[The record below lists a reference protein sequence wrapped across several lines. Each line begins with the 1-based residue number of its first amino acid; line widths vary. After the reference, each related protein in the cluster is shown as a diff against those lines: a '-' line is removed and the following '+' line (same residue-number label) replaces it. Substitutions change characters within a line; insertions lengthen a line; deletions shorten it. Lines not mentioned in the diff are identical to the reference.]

1 MVCDTGLLMCVCV
14 HKYTCEHMQLCKYV
28 QAQRFISDVFLYCS
42 LPYILRP
49 GLLLNPAFVDSATP
63 GWLASSP
70 SCLWFSSTGII
81 GVCRYTQIF
90 MWVLESWFRS
100 FCLHDV
106 CIINWASLLAPL
118 WLFWLRILHKWK
130 ISIPEDIRFVW
141 TFNYL

>member
-1 MVCDTGLLMCVCV
+1 MVCDTGTLMCVCV

-70 SCLWFSSTGII
+70 SCLWLSSTGII
-81 GVCRYTQIF
+81 DVCQYTQIF
-90 MWVLESWFRS
+90 IHAGAGELIQVL
-100 FCLHDV
+100 LL
-106 CIINWASLLAPL
+106 IINWASLLALL
-118 WLFWLRILHKWK
+118 WLFWLRILHKWI
-130 ISIPEDIRFVW
+130 ISIPEDIGFVW
-141 TFNYL
+141 MFNYL

>member
-1 MVCDTGLLMCVCV
+1 MVCSYMGCLCVSVFIYIHVNICSCASMC
-14 HKYTCEHMQLCKYV
+14 
-28 QAQRFISDVFLYCS
+28 
-42 LPYILRP
+42 RP
-49 GLLLNPAFVDSATP
+49 RGSFQMSFSIVPCLLLNPAFVDSATP

-70 SCLWFSSTGII
+70 SCLWLSRTGII

-106 CIINWASLLAPL
+106 CIINWASLLVPL
-118 WLFWLRILHKWK
+118 WLFWLRILHKWI

-141 TFNYL
+141 MFNYL